1 MGSPPVENP
10 SMLGKFRPKLVK
22 LELDASL
29 MGDWFGACGFATIS
43 TLISL
48 EFEKVGLQPISFLA
62 RTRAITGSPCSSP
75 VS

>member
-1 MGSPPVENP
+1 
-10 SMLGKFRPKLVK
+10 MLGKFKPKLVK

-48 EFEKVGLQPISFLA
+48 EFEKVGLQPISF
-62 RTRAITGSPCSSP
+62 
-75 VS
+75 